1 MATYPLQL
9 DRVFH
14 ALSDPT
20 RLAVVERLVAG
31 PATVSELGRPFDM
44 ARPSFLKHLRVLE
57 DAGVVTSKK
66 KGRVRTVTVEAE
78 ALERVDAW
86 VKWHRGRVEE
96 RLDRLGEYLAT
107 ENSDEK

>member
-1 MATYPLQL
+1 MATYQPQL

-31 PATVSELGRPFDM
+31 PASVSELWRPFGM

-66 KGRVRTVTVEAE
+66 QGRVRTVAVEPK
-78 ALERVDAW
+78 ALESVDAW
-86 VKWHRGRVEE
+86 VRRHRSRIER
-96 RLDRLGEYLAT
+96 RLDRLGEFLAT

>member
-1 MATYPLQL
+1 MATYQPQL

-31 PATVSELGRPFDM
+31 PASVSELWHPFDM

-66 KGRVRTVTVEAE
+66 RGRVRTVSVEPE
-78 ALERVDAW
+78 VLERVDEW
-86 VKWHRGRVEE
+86 VRWHRSRVEE
-96 RLDRLGEYLAT
+96 RLDRLGDFLAQEST
-107 ENSDEK
+107 DEK